1 MVFNSTTF
9 FLFFVVVFALYWWVG
24 KKNAKLQNWILLLA
38 SYFFYGYAS
47 LKIVPILLLA
57 TVSFYGIGIGI
68 GAGWDRED
76 AKGEKIAG
84 WLTTLG
90 VVLGVGFLL
99 YFKYLNFFISS
110 FVDLLNLFGLQ
121 TSWHTMKIIM
131 PLGISFFTFKLI
143 AYVLD
148 VQHGKIQPTK
158 DFVKFATYIAFFP
171 CILSG
176 PIDRPSF
183 MKQLDKLRVFNYDMA
198 VDGSR
203 QFLWGLFKKVVIADN
218 CATYVDQVWA
228 DYASQSG
235 STLLLAS
242 ILYAFQLY
250 ADFSGYSDMAI
261 GVGKW
266 LGLKITDNFKT
277 PFYALNIADFWRRWH
292 ISLTGWMTDY
302 VFMPLNLR
310 MRNMGK
316 WGMAIAIILNF
327 VIVGFWHGDN
337 WIYGLY
343 GLYHGLLF
351 VPLIISGAFY
361 KNEKV
366 QTYENIDLPKPKDFG
381 RMVLTFVL
389 VLIGFI
395 LFRSASI
402 QDAYRFLS
410 GICSSS
416 LFSTPWLMN
425 RAYYI
430 PQILFIAIML
440 VVEWKQRNKAHGL
453 VLDGIQRIWMRI
465 SIYWVLMSLIVLEGK
480 FGANQ
485 FIYFQF

>member
-9 FLFFVVVFALYWWVG
+9 FLFFVVVFTLYWWVG

-38 SYFFYGYAS
+38 SYFFYGFAS

-57 TVSFYGIGIGI
+57 TVIFYGLGIGI

-99 YFKYLNFFISS
+99 YFKYLNFFIGS
-110 FVDLLNLFGLQ
+110 FVDLLNLFGLH

-148 VQHGKIQPTK
+148 VQHGKIQPIK

-176 PIDRPSF
+176 PIDRPAF
-183 MKQLDKLRVFNYDMA
+183 MKQLDKLRVFDYEMA
-198 VDGSR
+198 ADGCR
-203 QFLWGLFKKVVIADN
+203 QFLWGMFKKVVIADN
-218 CATYVDQVWA
+218 CATYVDAAWGNIDGSSA
-228 DYASQSG
+228 
-235 STLLLAS
+235 STLLLAAVM
-242 ILYAFQLY
+242 YAFELY

-266 LGLKITDNFKT
+266 MGLKITDNFKT
-277 PFYALNIADFWRRWH
+277 PFYALNVADFWRRWH

-302 VFMPLNLR
+302 VFMPLNLK
-310 MRNMGK
+310 MRDWGK
-316 WGMAIAIILNF
+316 WGMAIAIIVNF
-327 VIVGFWHGDN
+327 VIVGLWHGDN
-337 WIYGLY
+337 WIYGIY

-361 KNEKV
+361 KNEKI
-366 QTYENIDLPKPKDFG
+366 QTNKLGMPVAKDLG
-381 RMVLTFVL
+381 RILLTFVL
-389 VLIGFI
+389 VLFGFI
-395 LFRSASI
+395 IFRSENVGQIWHFVGSMCDASI
-402 QDAYRFLS
+402 FTMPAMLTGLKRTM
-410 GICSSS
+410 
-416 LFSTPWLMN
+416 LFT
-425 RAYYI
+425 AV
-430 PQILFIAIML
+430 ML
-440 VVEWKQRNKAHGL
+440 VVEWINRNQKHGL
-453 VLDGIQRIWMRI
+453 DIPKMHIGWRIAIYYVLIICI
-465 SIYWVLMSLIVLEGK
+465 LEFAGN
-480 FGANQ
+480 AQ
-485 FIYFQF
+485 SFIYFQF